1 MSTRRKMLAADEEI
15 ANRVVEMAQKRGQT
29 VFQTVND
36 ILEQA
41 LRVDGIGLTL
51 TDVVNER
58 GMLEKAKQM
67 GLTFTIENLLYDVV
81 ELAHS
86 NAEKNL
92 TDLWLETG
100 KWYGKYFT
108 QKSDDGLD
116 AFRAAMDLLTI
127 GNSVYNIELEK
138 DGVVF
143 ISYVSER
150 FNSGYIE
157 VCSKF
162 IEGVFDSFDMELLGK
177 ENSKGVIRMKF
188 RPSK

>member
-41 LRVDGIGLTL
+41 LRVDGMGLTL

-108 QKSDDGLD
+108 QKSDNGLD
-116 AFRAAMDLLTI
+116 AFRVAMDLLTI
-127 GNSVYNIELEK
+127 GNSVYYLELEK
-138 DGVVF
+138 DGVVL